1 MTSPPTTGPSTTG
14 PSTTATV
21 FRPRLCGEIR
31 SDRPLIVAAVEE
43 EAARLDD
50 RFPVLITGMGKVNAA
65 TALAVTLSHGEPPSE
80 IVNLGTAGA
89 LKEGFHGLHV
99 ISRVLQHD
107 LDTTLLH
114 TLSGR
119 VYGAPLTVSK
129 APGPTLAT
137 GDTFVTDP
145 AVRDRLA
152 EEADL
157 VDMEGYA
164 VVAVARRLGV
174 PVRLVKYVSDQAD
187 ESAGTTWP
195 QAVDHAA
202 GILAGWVATHLP
214 ASAPPDGLPLRTRA
228 SVAFTADRSHRPHP
242 HHPHRPLPAPQPS

>member
-1 MTSPPTTGPSTTG
+1 MTSPPIIGP
-14 PSTTATV
+14 PAADPV

-31 SDRPLIVAAVEE
+31 GDRPLIVAAVEE

-65 TALAVTLSHGEPPSE
+65 TALAVTLSGGEPPGE

-119 VYGAPLTVSK
+119 VYGAPLTVAK

-145 AVRDRLA
+145 VVRDRLA

-164 VVAVARRLGV
+164 IVAVARRLGV
-174 PVRLVKYVSDQAD
+174 PVRVVKYVSDQAD
-187 ESAGTTWP
+187 ESASTTWP
-195 QAVDHAA
+195 EAVDHAA
-202 GILAGWVATHLP
+202 GVLAGWVDTHLP
-214 ASAPPDGLPLRTRA
+214 ASAPPDGLPLRTRT
-228 SVAFTADRSHRPHP
+228 SVTFAARRSHRPH
-242 HHPHRPLPAPQPS
+242 HPVPAPRPS

>member
-1 MTSPPTTGPSTTG
+1 MTSPPTTGP
-14 PSTTATV
+14 PAADPV
-21 FRPRLCGEIR
+21 FHPAFHPVLHGEIR
-31 SDRPLIVAAVEE
+31 GDRPLIVAAVEE

-65 TALAVTLSHGEPPSE
+65 TALAVTLSEGGPPRE

-89 LKEGFHGLHV
+89 LKEGFHGLQV

-107 LDTTLLH
+107 LDTALLH

-119 VYGAPLTVSK
+119 VYGAPLTVVQ

-174 PVRLVKYVSDQAD
+174 PVRLVKYVSDRAD
-187 ESAGTTWP
+187 ESARTTWP
-195 QAVDHAA
+195 DAVDHAA
-202 GILAGWVATHLP
+202 GILAGWVDTHLP
-214 ASAPPDGLPLRTRA
+214 APASADGLPLRPRT
-228 SVAFTADRSHRPHP
+228 SVTFAPHRSERRSGQA
-242 HHPHRPLPAPQPS
+242 PHRPLPAPQPS